1 MLSNVT
7 PAGGLAASLLR
18 FPALTLDEGRW
29 QVQYRQSGNA
39 AIAPTHVLLHGIGSG
54 SASWLCQLQAAQ
66 NSTTHHVL
74 AWDAPGYAGS
84 SALPDDAPLAAAYA
98 ARLWQWLDVMGQG
111 AKASVPPKPIT
122 LVGHSLGCLI
132 AASAARMA
140 PARVRQL
147 VLLAPAQ
154 GYARA
159 SAAERQKKLQDRLD
173 ALASLGPHGLAQRR
187 GRAMLSANASPEQV
201 AFVQDVMAGIQPH
214 GYRQAAHLL
223 ARGDLLADLLAV
235 TCRVQVASGSAD
247 GITPPAGCL
256 ALAKAVNAPYVSLGE
271 VGHVCA
277 LEAPQAVSQL
287 IGLIDV
293 NGQRGQS
300 GQSGQSD
307 QSDQSGLS
315 DPAGGGAP

>member
-1 MLSNVT
+1 MLSKVT
-7 PAGGLAASLLR
+7 PASGLAASLMR
-18 FPALTLDEGRW
+18 FPALTLAVGDWRM
-29 QVQYRQSGNA
+29 QFRQSGNA

-54 SASWLCQLQAAQ
+54 SASWVQQLQAAQ
-66 NSTTHHVL
+66 DSPTHRML

-140 PARVRQL
+140 PTRVSQL
-147 VLLAPAQ
+147 ILLAPAQ

-159 SAAERQKKLQDRLD
+159 SQTERQKKLQDRLD
-173 ALASLGPHGLAQRR
+173 ALASLGPQGLAQRR
-187 GRAMLSANASPEQV
+187 ASAMLSTHASAEQIS
-201 AFVQDVMAGIQPH
+201 FVQDVMATIQPH

-223 ARGDLLADLLAV
+223 AGGDLLADLAQV
-235 TCRVQVASGSAD
+235 TCKVQVASGNAD
-247 GITPPAGCL
+247 GITPMAGCQ
-256 ALAKAVNAPYVSLGE
+256 ALAKAVNAPFIGLGE

-277 LEAPQAVSQL
+277 LEAPGAVSQL
-287 IGLIDV
+287 MGLP
-293 NGQRGQS
+293 GS
-300 GQSGQSD
+300 SS
-307 QSDQSGLS
+307 SAM
-315 DPAGGGAP
+315 AGAGAA